1 MDTETRGAIDPA
13 GTAEGP
19 YLRRAQA
26 LLAARGE
33 LFLSGAGRLAGTAGP
48 PQDRPGSGFRRAG
61 RQLTLPLPREKAR
74 RRARMVR

>member
-1 MDTETRGAIDPA
+1 VDKDTTAAIDPA
-13 GTAEGP
+13 VAGEGH

-26 LLAARGE
+26 LLAARAE
-33 LFLSGAGRLAGTAGP
+33 LFAAGPARLAGMAGP
-48 PQDRPGSGFRRAG
+48 PQDRPVARFRRAG